1 MSAGQPKFAIWQPKT
16 CLWSS
21 VCTILKK
28 LISEPCISYKSK
40 NFHGKTPYGSNNH
53 LCDEMRPLN
62 WQITL
67 HFMEAYLIFILV
79 YILFIYNKEWE
90 TFNDSVPLTYWIH
103 LLCPVDQKTINV
115 IPGLTNKQGLNF
127 PGRKHPNH
135 LDFQKLLLI
144 LD

>member
-1 MSAGQPKFAIWQPKT
+1 
-16 CLWSS
+16 
-21 VCTILKK
+21 
-28 LISEPCISYKSK
+28 
-40 NFHGKTPYGSNNH
+40 
-53 LCDEMRPLN
+53 MRPLN

-127 PGRKHPNH
+127 PGLKRPNH

-144 LD
+144 LDWFSHCLNSWVQIWIFMSHLIFPFTNINVALSYLPNFIVGLHLQHFVA